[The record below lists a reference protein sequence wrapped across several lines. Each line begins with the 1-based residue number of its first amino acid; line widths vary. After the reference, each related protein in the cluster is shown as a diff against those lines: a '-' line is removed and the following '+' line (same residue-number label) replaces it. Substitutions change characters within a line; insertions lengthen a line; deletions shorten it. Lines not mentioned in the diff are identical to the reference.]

1 MLLEFA
7 MSASNQSA
15 GNQSVGNQSASNG
28 VPIPDPDL
36 KPVLTARA
44 RLGEGPV
51 WDERTQL
58 LYWVDIYNHRVHQFN
73 PETGRNR
80 FIDVG
85 ETVGAIALVEPA
97 AAADPSVSETLIM
110 ALRHGL
116 AYLDLGTGHVTPIT
130 TVEPDKP
137 LNRFNDGKCD
147 THGRFWFGSMCGDG
161 KQGSLYRYGKE
172 VSTCCR
178 TSAPAPDTAN
188 PLAHLESGLEI
199 SNGLGWSPDNQTF
212 YLTDSPLQTIF
223 AYDFDEETGSIRD
236 RRVLIDVT
244 HESFFP
250 DGLTVDSEGCLW
262 VAMWDGWCVVR
273 FDPTGAEMGR
283 IQLPIQRPTSCTF
296 GGKTLSQL
304 YITSASVGLSEA
316 EIETS
321 FWSGDLF
328 CVETNIQGLPSHRF
342 VQR

>member
-1 MLLEFA
+1 M
-7 MSASNQSA
+7 SA
-15 GNQSVGNQSASNG
+15 GNGSAGSGSVGNG
-28 VPIPDPDL
+28 VPVSDPDL

-51 WDERTQL
+51 WDERSQL
-58 LYWVDIYNHRVHQFN
+58 LYWVDIYNHRVNQFN
-73 PETGRNR
+73 PATGRNR

-97 AAADPSVSETLIM
+97 NGASAPETSGAETAASEKLIM

-116 AYLDLGTGHVTPIT
+116 AYLDLGTGQVTPIT

-147 THGRFWFGSMCGDG
+147 THGRFWFGSMGSDG
-161 KQGSLYRYGKE
+161 AQGALYRYGKGP
-172 VSTCCR
+172 STCC
-178 TSAPAPDTAN
+178 SAPTPSSATSEMAN
-188 PLAHLESGLEI
+188 PLTHLESGLNI
-199 SNGLGWSPDNQTF
+199 SNGLGWSPDNRSF

-223 AYDFDEETGSIRD
+223 AYDFDEETGSIGD
-236 RRVLIDVT
+236 RRVLIDLT

-296 GGKTLSQL
+296 GGKTLNQL

-328 CVETNIQGLPSHRF
+328 CVETNVQGLPSHRF
-342 VQR
+342 VEP

>member
-1 MLLEFA
+1 MT
-7 MSASNQSA
+7 MIKGVASDSE
-15 GNQSVGNQSASNG
+15 
-28 VPIPDPDL
+28 L

-51 WDERTQL
+51 WDSRSQL

-80 FIDVG
+80 FIEVG
-85 ETVGAIALVEPA
+85 QTVGAIALVEPPQDGQDTDKPH
-97 AAADPSVSETLIM
+97 ADKLIM

-116 AYLDLGTGHVTPIT
+116 AYLDLSTGQVTPIT

-147 THGRFWFGSMCGDG
+147 AQGRFWFGSMCGEG
-161 KQGSLYRYGKE
+161 QTEGALYCYGNGS
-172 VSTCCR
+172 STHSATQV
-178 TSAPAPDTAN
+178 TSREEASPI
-188 PLAHLESGLEI
+188 LMESGLEI

-212 YLTDSPLQTIF
+212 YLTDSPLQIIF
-223 AYDFDEETGSIRD
+223 AYDFDAETGTLGD
-236 RRVLIDVT
+236 RRALIDLT

-250 DGLTVDSEGCLW
+250 DGLTIDNEGCLW

-273 FDPTGAEMGR
+273 FDPTGKEMSR
-283 IQLPIQRPTSCTF
+283 IQLPVQRPTSCTF
-296 GGKTLSQL
+296 GGRDLNQL
-304 YITSASVGLSEA
+304 YITTASVGLSEA
-316 EIETS
+316 EIEAS

-328 CVETNIQGLPSHRF
+328 CVETNIQGLPSNRF
-342 VQR
+342 VQP